1 MKKTLFC
8 IMICILNFSFGS
20 VLANDSVITDT
31 LPAEVTGENYMNNAE
46 LGTYGIYDEDNTIY
60 LDDYSQY
67 TDILNDMDY
76 QNDYKQVY
84 EENVRQE
91 VQDYNTTDRT
101 KVYHAKVVEAG
112 EPETTYVPYS
122 YYGQVYKT
130 SYQPLSIKILEGP
143 YKDKEFSNF
152 NYILTCDTYG
162 NITLP
167 PAKKGD
173 TINVVI
179 TQDEE
184 GNLLANASS
193 YDAPLVRWQWA
204 VVLLGITLLLIVIYA
219 GKKGLKSLIILVL
232 LADLILIVAA
242 PAIINGINI
251 AFLVSVIV
259 LLTSLSIAV
268 LKLGVKQNAFVAILS
283 TLIVTLIMTIVIY
296 GFDAVTNLCGITYES
311 TYLMEYIMP
320 KVTSSGEI
328 INAVDFH
335 GFSIAITVLI
345 LFLGTILVACE
356 TVKIYQKNRNSRTV
370 FQDTIDGMKEYLADK
385 ITLIAGILIVLIIPK
400 YILLV
405 VNKCALVEIVN
416 SEIMITDLSRI
427 LFTIIALSIVVPVT
441 TLLGKFVDDE

>member
-1 MKKTLFC
+1 M
-8 IMICILNFSFGS
+8 
-20 VLANDSVITDT
+20 
-31 LPAEVTGENYMNNAE
+31 
-46 LGTYGIYDEDNTIY
+46 
-60 LDDYSQY
+60 
-67 TDILNDMDY
+67 
-76 QNDYKQVY
+76 
-84 EENVRQE
+84 
-91 VQDYNTTDRT
+91 
-101 KVYHAKVVEAG
+101 
-112 EPETTYVPYS
+112 
-122 YYGQVYKT
+122 
-130 SYQPLSIKILEGP
+130 
-143 YKDKEFSNF
+143 
-152 NYILTCDTYG
+152 
-162 NITLP
+162 
-167 PAKKGD
+167 
-173 TINVVI
+173 
-179 TQDEE
+179 
-184 GNLLANASS
+184 
-193 YDAPLVRWQWA
+193 
-204 VVLLGITLLLIVIYA
+204 
-219 GKKGLKSLIILVL
+219 
-232 LADLILIVAA
+232 IVAA

-283 TLIVTLIMTIVIY
+283 TLIVTLIMTIMIY